1 MLELAL
7 PALRVP
13 FMRDAI
19 VAVFCVLSA
28 ILMGRIARARQVGE
42 DAAIGVALAV
52 AMALGVICIDV
63 RAEWVR
69 RLSAQ
74 PGADLTTI
82 GYTPSF
88 HDLLFG
94 NILSISRAEVYL
106 ACIVSGAVVLWVAL
120 VYKGLVLYAADEEA
134 ATVLGLPVGM
144 LHYGLLTSLGVT
156 VVVAMRLLGVIL
168 VSGLLILPG
177 IIAGF
182 WARRMRATIA
192 IAIVVSLLSI
202 VIGLGTSMSLHVLS
216 TGPVIV
222 LVLALAFALE
232 LDRAGARRLGA
243 LAATALLADADVVRD
258 VPGKPEARCLLHAAD
273 ERLAGILDRAAVRLG
288 DAPAALA
295 HDVMMM
301 PGARLRA
308 DPDAHR
314 LARRARRDHQAFLD
328 HAVDVAIDR
337 HAIRGDAARA
347 QRGGDLVGRHV
358 PPALA

>member
-1 MLELAL
+1 MTPPSPALSLWSRFLEFPFYQHALLAGGAIAIACALLSVFVVQRRMAFIGQGISHAAFGGVGVALVLELAL

-19 VAVFCVLSA
+19 VAIFCVLSA

-106 ACIVSGAVVLWVAL
+106 ACIVSGVVVLWVAL

-182 WARRMRATIA
+182 WAHRMRATIA
-192 IAIVVSLLSI
+192 IAIGVSLMSI
-202 VIGLGTSMSLHVLS
+202 VVGLGTSMSLHVLS

-222 LVLALAFALE
+222 LVLALAFALSWI
-232 LDRAGARRLGA
+232 AR
-243 LAATALLADADVVRD
+243 
-258 VPGKPEARCLLHAAD
+258 
-273 ERLAGILDRAAVRLG
+273 
-288 DAPAALA
+288 
-295 HDVMMM
+295 
-301 PGARLRA
+301 
-308 DPDAHR
+308 
-314 LARRARRDHQAFLD
+314 ARRA
-328 HAVDVAIDR
+328 
-337 HAIRGDAARA
+337 
-347 QRGGDLVGRHV
+347 
-358 PPALA
+358 

>member
-1 MLELAL
+1 MTPDAPALSLWSRFLEFPFYQHALLAGGAIAIACALLSVFVVQRRMAFIGQGISHAAFGGVGIALVLELAL

-19 VAVFCVLSA
+19 VAIFCVLSA

-144 LHYGLLTSLGVT
+144 LHYGLLASLGVT

-192 IAIVVSLLSI
+192 VAIGVSLLSI

-222 LVLALAFALE
+222 LVLALAFALSWIA
-232 LDRAGARRLGA
+232 RA
-243 LAATALLADADVVRD
+243 
-258 VPGKPEARCLLHAAD
+258 
-273 ERLAGILDRAAVRLG
+273 RAA
-288 DAPAALA
+288 
-295 HDVMMM
+295 
-301 PGARLRA
+301 
-308 DPDAHR
+308 
-314 LARRARRDHQAFLD
+314 
-328 HAVDVAIDR
+328 
-337 HAIRGDAARA
+337 
-347 QRGGDLVGRHV
+347 
-358 PPALA
+358 